1 VLDVARLRKE
11 TPGCAEVIHFNNAG
25 ASLMPGVV
33 LETVKGH
40 LDLEACIGGY
50 EAARQVEAQLD
61 AVYTSLAT
69 LINARP
75 HEIAVV
81 ENATRAWDMAFY
93 SLPFKPGERIL
104 TSQAEYA
111 SNFIAYLQVAKRTGV
126 RVEPI
131 PNDDYGQ
138 LDLAALERMMD
149 ERVRLISITHIP
161 TNGGLVNPAAEVG
174 RVAKAWNV
182 LYLLD
187 ACQSVGQLP
196 VDVQTIGCDL
206 LSATSRKYLRG
217 PRGMGFLY
225 VRGEILENLEPPFL
239 DLHAATW
246 TSPYSYDLEP
256 SAKRFENWECN
267 VAAKLGFGRAVDYAL
282 EQGVEE
288 TWPYLRDLAERFRQS
303 LAEVPGVNIHDLGE
317 TRCGIVS
324 FTLAGTRPDTLR
336 DVLKGHRISV
346 NVSRAPS
353 TLLDMST
360 RGLSEVVRASLHYYN
375 TDEEITRFTKALHAH
390 QTVGV

>member
-40 LDLEACIGGY
+40 LDLEARIGGY
-50 EAARQVEAQLD
+50 EAARQVETQLD

-111 SNFIAYLQVAKRTGV
+111 SNFIAYLQVARRTGV
-126 RVEPI
+126 KVETI
-131 PNDDYGQ
+131 PNDDNGQ

-288 TWPYLRDLAERFRQS
+288 TWPYLRDLAGRFRQA
-303 LAEVPGVNIHDLGE
+303 LAEVPGVNVHDLGE

-324 FTLAGTRPDTLR
+324 FTLEGTRPDTLR
-336 DVLKGHRISV
+336 DLLKGHRINV

-353 TLLDMST
+353 TLLDMSA

-375 TDEEITRFTKALHAH
+375 SDEEIARFTKALHAH

>member
-1 VLDVARLRKE
+1 MLDVARLRQE

-25 ASLMPGVV
+25 ASLVPGVV

-40 LDLEACIGGY
+40 LDLEARIGGY
-50 EAARQVEAQLD
+50 EAARQVEPQLG

-93 SLPFKPGERIL
+93 SLPFQPGERIL

-174 RVAKAWNV
+174 RIAKAWNV

-225 VRGEILENLEPPFL
+225 VRGELQHLEPPFL

-246 TSPYSYDLEP
+246 TSLDSYDLEP

-282 EQGVEE
+282 EQGVEK
-288 TWPYLRDLAERFRQS
+288 TWPYLRDLAERFRRA
-303 LAEVPGVNIHDLGE
+303 LLEVPGARVHDLGE

-324 FTLAGTRPDTLR
+324 FTLAGTSPDTLR
-336 DVLKGHRISV
+336 DVLRGHNINV
-346 NVSRAPS
+346 NVSRAAS
-353 TLLDMST
+353 TLLDMSA

-375 TDEEITRFTKALHAH
+375 TDEEIARFTKALHAH